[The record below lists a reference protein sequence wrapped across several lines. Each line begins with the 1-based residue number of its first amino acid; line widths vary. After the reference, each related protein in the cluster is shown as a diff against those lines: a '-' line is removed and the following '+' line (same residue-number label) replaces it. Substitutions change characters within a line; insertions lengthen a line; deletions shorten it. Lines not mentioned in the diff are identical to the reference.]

1 MQPPPDRYHPR
12 VSDPSAEPLDVL
24 DEAGNHTGRVKPR
37 GQVHADGDW
46 HRAIHIWVV
55 RPGGA
60 VLVQRRSTLK
70 DLEGGKLDVS
80 VGGHVRAGEPFIGS
94 LREAEEELGL
104 ALRPGQVEYLG
115 TVASVR
121 EYPDLPIPLV
131 DREHQDVY
139 VTFDDRA
146 LSEYRLQLEEVEVVY
161 EVPVA
166 RAIALFRHGEHV
178 AAAGYDS
185 MRRPSNALL
194 YEADLPGQG
203 RELLA
208 ESLERVA
215 AYLNGEGASDIAPR
229 PFGSSP

>member
-1 MQPPPDRYHPR
+1 MT
-12 VSDPSAEPLDVL
+12 DPSTEPLDVL
-24 DEAGNHTGRVKPR
+24 DAAGVVTGRVKPR
-37 GQVHADGDW
+37 AQVHVDGDW

-55 RPGGA
+55 RPGGL
-60 VLVQRRSTLK
+60 VLVQRRSWTK

-80 VGGHVRAGEPFIGS
+80 VGGHVRAGEPFVDS

-104 ALRPGQVEYLG
+104 TLRPGQVEYLG
-115 TVASVR
+115 TVVSVR
-121 EYPDLPIPLV
+121 EYPGLPVPLT

-139 VTFDDRA
+139 VTRDERPLD
-146 LSEYRLQLEEVEVVY
+146 EYRLQLEEVEAVY

-166 RAIALFRHGEHV
+166 RAVTLFRHGEHV

-194 YEADLPGQG
+194 YEADLPSQG

-215 AYLNGEGASDIAPR
+215 AYLNGEGASDIAQR
-229 PFGSSP
+229 PFGAEP

>member
-1 MQPPPDRYHPR
+1 MG
-12 VSDPSAEPLDVL
+12 DPSAEPLDVL
-24 DEAGNHTGRVKPR
+24 DEAGNLTGRIKPR
-37 GQVHADGDW
+37 GQVHVDGDW

-55 RPGGA
+55 RPGDL
-60 VLVQRRSTLK
+60 VLVQRRSRAK
-70 DLEGGKLDVS
+70 DLEAGKLDVS

-115 TVASVR
+115 TVVSVR
-121 EYPDLPIPLV
+121 EYPDLPVPLI

-139 VTFDDRA
+139 VTADDRP
-146 LSEYRLQLEEVEVVY
+146 LSEYRLQQEEVEAVY
-161 EVPVA
+161 EVPVV

-178 AAAGYDS
+178 AAAGHDS

-194 YEADLPGQG
+194 YEADLPSRG
-203 RELLA
+203 RALLA

-215 AYLNGEGASDIAPR
+215 AYLNGEEASDIAQR
-229 PFGSSP
+229 PFGASP